1 MILRSTPTTTPR
13 GTFSGHSVSLAD
25 SNDGSAALAVTYTS
39 NSGAF
44 ILEKTPVGCVSA
56 PQAFYG
62 RFMPLLTRRAP
73 RTTSRANGLITA
85 QKNYGI
91 RQIHAKKCHIAEKR
105 RRALGDSGPKAVSAL
120 QAHQRPPTRP
130 RVISSRRR
138 SPKMAWRCRMRRR
151 QHTVDRGQPWSSY
164 AGGLNRLPIRPIL

>member
-39 NSGAF
+39 NSS
-44 ILEKTPVGCVSA
+44 VGRVSA
-56 PQAFYG
+56 PQASYR

-73 RTTSRANGLITA
+73 RTTSKANGLITA

-105 RRALGDSGPKAVSAL
+105 RRALGDSGPKAVSARH
-120 QAHQRPPTRP
+120 AHHRPPTRP